1 MHTLFW
7 RLIFL
12 YLMYARRA
20 YLLRPDWR
28 DVTWRLLWG
37 SKSLNMHLSL
47 VLPCV
52 LVAAR

>member
-1 MHTLFW
+1 
-7 RLIFL
+7 
-12 YLMYARRA
+12 MYARRA

-28 DVTWRLLWG
+28 DVTWRLLWD
-37 SKSLNMHLSL
+37 SKSLNMHPSL